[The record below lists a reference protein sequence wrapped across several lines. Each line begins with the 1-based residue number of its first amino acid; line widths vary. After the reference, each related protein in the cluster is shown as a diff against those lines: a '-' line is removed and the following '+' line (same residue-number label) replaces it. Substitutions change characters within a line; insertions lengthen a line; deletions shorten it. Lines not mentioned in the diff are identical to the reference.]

1 MVRLVFRPYT
11 QVWRTI
17 CTSVPLRASIRVSPD
32 FTLLKHSSPSFGSEP
47 IRYNSKLSQKI
58 KLGRW
63 GRTKKFQLLL
73 SLRIQVWRPHT
84 RTYVRLLDPCF
95 KTGRKKPFSHRR
107 RTTLLTLI
115 KAKKPALQK
124 SRNSSLGLH
133 ASERYPPSYIG
144 VKVSD
149 WKCRTPRRTNKDRR
163 YYLNTQYTMTK
174 NSEKHHNHPAQ
185 LNCPCGTETHL
196 RKQQSRN

>member
-32 FTLLKHSSPSFGSEP
+32 FTLLKHSSPSFGSDP
-47 IRYNSKLSQKI
+47 YRSYSNLSQEI
-58 KLGRW
+58 KVGRLCK
-63 GRTKKFQLLL
+63 TEKSKLLL
-73 SLRIQVWRPHT
+73 SFRIQVYHPHT
-84 RTYVRLLDPCF
+84 RDRGRLLGPCF

-133 ASERYPPSYIG
+133 ASERHPPSYIETR
-144 VKVSD
+144 VSD
-149 WKCRTPRRTNKDRR
+149 WKCGTPRRTNKDRR
-163 YYLNTQYTMTK
+163 
-174 NSEKHHNHPAQ
+174 
-185 LNCPCGTETHL
+185 
-196 RKQQSRN
+196 

>member
-32 FTLLKHSSPSFGSEP
+32 FTLLKHSSPSFGSDP
-47 IRYNSKLSQKI
+47 YRSYSNLSQEI
-58 KLGRW
+58 KVGRLCK
-63 GRTKKFQLLL
+63 TEKSKLLL
-73 SLRIQVWRPHT
+73 SFRVQVYHPHT
-84 RTYVRLLDPCF
+84 RDRGRLLGPCF

-163 YYLNTQYTMTK
+163 YYLNTQYTMTR